1 MKYLFSLHGTFHMCL
16 MLLYKVFVLVIG
28 QVFLNFGL
36 CLVSFISCGIH
47 SYLHKNASLVSK
59 VRETLTKKVIFLA
72 TWGQYNVAKTRRLTY
87 YHAIV

>member
-59 VRETLTKKVIFLA
+59 VRETLA
-72 TWGQYNVAKTRRLTY
+72 TWGQHNVAKTRCLTY